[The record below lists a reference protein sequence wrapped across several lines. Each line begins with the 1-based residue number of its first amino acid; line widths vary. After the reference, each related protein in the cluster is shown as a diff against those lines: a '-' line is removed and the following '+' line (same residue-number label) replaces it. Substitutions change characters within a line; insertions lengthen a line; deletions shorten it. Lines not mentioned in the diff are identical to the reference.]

1 MGKKYVEAFGD
12 AQLWPW
18 PILQVGWIIMS
29 FAGETQ
35 SACTKQCWGKKGW
48 CLAGRCLGMDGWM
61 DGWMDGR
68 SDSVAAAWR
77 GATAF
82 GDERLAQAP
91 FSVLG

>member
-61 DGWMDGR
+61 DGWMDAR
-68 SDSVAAAWR
+68 TVWQLP
-77 GATAF
+77 GAV
-82 GDERLAQAP
+82 RLLLVT
-91 FSVLG
+91 SVLLRPPFPF